1 MVCEPQIGTGYGCL
15 PSISTRIKSCTV
27 ATAHLQYFLK
37 EFRRVESK
45 NEALCALGKL
55 AGQVFR

>member
-1 MVCEPQIGTGYGCL
+1 MRCANCSPPI
-15 PSISTRIKSCTV
+15 PP
-27 ATAHLQYFLK
+27 K